1 MNGIL
6 EIIQLGGGLAGYV
19 SIFYLLLRKL
29 RKKIRI
35 YGVSGTYEVEET
47 ETKGFYN
54 IKATVEVN
62 FLNGS
67 DETIAVTD
75 VVGFLRYN
83 KKLYEKYLS
92 SLVNVPLIPE
102 VYYQRPRNF
111 REAANFNVA
120 PGEVVRKSFEI
131 VFPNML
137 LDLVDRM
144 GIAHFSGFLN
154 GKIPIFNVYEKE
166 LKEKWSDCPLHML
179 LSIHINGEK
188 MRHIH
193 VPLIKSE
200 RESLGTLS
208 IIDVEK
214 IKMAFQNNRL

>member
-29 RKKIRI
+29 RNKIRI
-35 YGVSGTYEVEET
+35 YGVSGTYEAEK
-47 ETKGFYN
+47 TKNNGFYN
-54 IKATVEVN
+54 IKTTVEVS

-67 DETIAVTD
+67 DKTIAITD
-75 VVGFLRYN
+75 VIGFLRYD
-83 KKLYEKYLS
+83 KRLYEKYLS
-92 SLVNVPLIPE
+92 SLIDVPHIPE
-102 VYYQRPRNF
+102 VYHQRPRNF

-120 PGEVVRKSFEI
+120 PGEVVRESFEI

-144 GIAHFSGFLN
+144 GVAHFSGFLN
-154 GKIPIFNVYEKE
+154 GKIPIFSVYERE
-166 LKEKWSDCPLHML
+166 LKEKWSDCPLYML

-188 MRHIH
+188 IRHLH
-193 VPLIKSE
+193 VPLVKSE
-200 RESLGTLS
+200 RESIGTLS

-214 IKMAFQNNRL
+214 IKMAFQNNQL